1 MLKYDRII
9 DQVILSQVV
18 CVFLVKVDRFS
29 FSTPPKLMKQ
39 FDDSLKAIGYKD
51 RSKGLQVAMRNF
63 ITEYT
68 WKGERGKLGAG
79 AVLLTYDHRSH
90 GVQEALTDVQHHYR
104 DTISSTTHIHLDD
117 SRCLE
122 IISVKGRLERIQVMA
137 KELMKTKGVS
147 QLKLSTV
154 SL

>member
-1 MLKYDRII
+1 
-9 DQVILSQVV
+9 VP
-18 CVFLVKVDRFS
+18 FLTKVDRFS
-29 FSTPPKLMKQ
+29 FSTPPKLMKR

-63 ITEYT
+63 ITEYA
-68 WKGERGKLGAG
+68 WKVERGTVGAG

-104 DTISSTTHIHLDD
+104 DTIGSTTHIHLDE

-122 IISVKGRLERIQVMA
+122 IISVKGRLERIQDMA

-147 QLKLSTV
+147 QLKLSMV
-154 SL
+154 AL

>member
-1 MLKYDRII
+1 MGGI
-9 DQVILSQVV
+9 S
-18 CVFLVKVDRFS
+18 FLAKVDRFS

-39 FDDSLKAIGYKD
+39 FDDSLRAIGYKD

-63 ITEYT
+63 VTEYNFR
-68 WKGERGKLGAG
+68 GEKNKLGAG

-90 GVQEALTDVQHHYR
+90 GVQEALTDIQHHYR
-104 DTISSTTHIHLDD
+104 DTINSTTHIHLDEF
-117 SRCLE
+117 RCLE
-122 IISVKGRLERIQVMA
+122 IISVKGRLETIQGMA
-137 KELMKTKGVS
+137 KDLMKTKGVS

>member
-1 MLKYDRII
+1 
-9 DQVILSQVV
+9 
-18 CVFLVKVDRFS
+18 LVKADRFS

-39 FDDSLKAIGYKD
+39 FDESLKAIGYRD

-63 ITEYT
+63 ITEYD
-68 WKGERGKLGAG
+68 WKKERDSLGAG

-90 GVQEALTDVQHHYR
+90 GVQEVLTDVQHHYR
-104 DTISSTTHIHLDD
+104 DTITSATHIHLDE

-122 IISVKGRLERIQVMA
+122 IISVKGKLERIQTMA
-137 KELMKTKGVS
+137 RDLMRTKGVS
-147 QLKLSTV
+147 QLKLTTV

>member
-1 MLKYDRII
+1 M
-9 DQVILSQVV
+9 Q
-18 CVFLVKVDRFS
+18 FLVKVDRFS

-39 FDDSLKAIGYKD
+39 FDDSLRAIGYKD

-68 WKGERGKLGAG
+68 WKGETSKLGAG

-90 GVQEALTDVQHHYR
+90 VQEALTDVQHRYR
-104 DTISSTTHIHLDD
+104 DAINSTTHIHLDEF
-117 SRCLE
+117 RCLE

-137 KELMKTKGVS
+137 KDLMKTKGVS

-154 SL
+154 SLQ